1 MRGGT
6 SRCDAGENGKNEK
19 APVRREPDTL
29 TKPTA
34 PLWGA
39 VGFVL
44 LRVQRKEEHLGEEN
58 DQEEVMMIE
67 VKQTECTPAPKASA
81 V

>member
-1 MRGGT
+1 MR
-6 SRCDAGENGKNEK
+6 NHK
-19 APVRREPDTL
+19 AYRPH
-29 TKPTA
+29 K
-34 PLWGA
+34 GA

>member
-1 MRGGT
+1 MPRRCRGISLPPALRALGMT
-6 SRCDAGENGKNEK
+6 GWVSRHAHK
-19 APVRREPDTL
+19 AYRPQ
-29 TKPTA
+29 K
-34 PLWGA
+34 GA